1 MGLRALALFSLAS
14 VAAVGCGPSLTTVR
28 EGTIRF
34 EHCYRMD
41 LEPQAAPA
49 QRRSCWQRWVG
60 SYTLGQPRDRIE
72 YAARRLSAL
81 DDRNGYAPELALG
94 PDHRP
99 EERQFYLVVPGPTSV
114 HASPP
119 PIATVVQ
126 TTETVEAPD
135 GGAPP
140 SERAKTG
147 EPKQPPAASC
157 AGSCQSAWQSC
168 EATCATGKARECD
181 ACKSAYSR
189 CMRGCFE

>member
-1 MGLRALALFSLAS
+1 MGSWAFACAGL
-14 VAAVGCGPSLTTVR
+14 VAAAALSCGPSFTTVR

-41 LEPQAAPA
+41 LEPAASAA
-49 QRRSCWQRWVG
+49 QRQSCWQRWIG

-72 YAARRLSAL
+72 HATRRVNAL
-81 DDRNGYAPELALG
+81 GEPDGTSPALALG

-126 TTETVEAPD
+126 SIEPPEALD

-157 AGSCQSAWQSC
+157 AGSCQTAWQSC
-168 EATCATGKARECD
+168 EASCASGKRTECD
-181 ACKSAYSR
+181 RCKSTYSK
-189 CMRGCFE
+189 CMRSCFE